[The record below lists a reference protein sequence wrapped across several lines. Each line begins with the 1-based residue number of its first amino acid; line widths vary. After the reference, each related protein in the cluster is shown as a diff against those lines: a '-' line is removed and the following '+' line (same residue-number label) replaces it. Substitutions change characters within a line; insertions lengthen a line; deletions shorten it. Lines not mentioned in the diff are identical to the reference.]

1 MNSYVEMVMEQHL
14 LDANQGNLDYVVADQ
29 ANMDVHLW
37 KSKSALPDSSMV
49 DRDSSTVAVT

>member
-1 MNSYVEMVMEQHL
+1 MEQHL

-37 KSKSALPDSSMV
+37 KSKSALQDSSMV
-49 DRDSSTVAVT
+49 DRDSSTVVVT